1 MHPRWLGW
9 SWALRGEDALS
20 GLESDGSCFITPR
33 NPFIIFSG
41 GMPRASYG
49 DRHCVS
55 VLQGQTLA
63 TLDFTSRV
71 IDFFTVQSPGAT
83 EGGTPCWGG
92 PGEWVV
98 GDLC

>member
-1 MHPRWLGW
+1 MGAGGPLGCV
-9 SWALRGEDALS
+9 G
-20 GLESDGSCFITPR
+20 SDPSVPSPCS
-33 NPFIIFSG
+33 NPFIIFNG

-71 IDFFTVQSPGAT
+71 IDFFTVQNPEVP
-83 EGGTPCWGG
+83 EGGGSRRHRVPKALGG
-92 PGEWVV
+92 GLP
-98 GDLC
+98 